1 MLDFNKFKLVIQ
13 VIQLKFKE
21 IELNIRIVYGIDIKI
36 TAQALKLFKRKYKL
50 NWNNLLFCLIG
61 NRIVNLCNL
70 TDK

>member
-21 IELNIRIVYGIDIKI
+21 IELIIRIVYGIDIKI